1 MTQAMTVQ
9 NKKNIRKNRKGFT
22 LIELI
27 VVIAILAILAA
38 IAIPAFT
45 GSLNNAKER
54 TDQASARVLVS
65 AVQLYRAEDST
76 VANTHLTPT
85 QLEAAG
91 YIEAIPQVQSGT
103 GPFVI
108 NYNNTDHS
116 ITNVQDSASTPA
128 TFYPVP

>member
-45 GSLNNAKER
+45 GSLNTAKER
-54 TDQASARVLVS
+54 ADDATERVIIS
-65 AVQLYRAEDST
+65 AVKLYHAENG
-76 VANTHLTPT
+76 AYPNNLAALTT
-85 QLEAAG
+85 NNAYLEANNLKWVG
-91 YIEAIPQVQSGT
+91 GSTEQNITAISV
-103 GPFVI
+103 
-108 NYNNTDHS
+108 NNANGVVTF
-116 ITNVQDSASTPA
+116 TPA
-128 TFYPVP
+128 KP